1 MNRQNIID
9 AAFKDGVFNA
19 KMASASRN
27 KELINE
33 LEKVHGK
40 FDTVS
45 ELIYVAMNG
54 ISDKVCECGKKTA
67 FLSFMKGYRDFC
79 SAECASSSKKVK
91 EKRLNSIESTCVERY
106 GVKSTLAVEEVRQKS
121 ASTMVSR
128 YGADNFAK
136 TELHRAKTKE
146 TCLSRYGVDH
156 PLKATAIRKQIA
168 STMQEKFGGFTT
180 ESAELNAKMRST
192 MMSRYGAESSW
203 SSSILLPKLHE
214 IQLQKFINRVQQEF
228 DIINLTSDF
237 VKVKHE
243 CGHEFNLGLFEKLRC
258 PGCCG
263 QSKPEKEL
271 FSFVSSLGFECLR
284 NDRKIIAPKEL
295 DIVIPEKNIAI
306 EMNGVYWHHDESGK
320 ISLLEKSMMAE
331 KAGVQVIHIWDYEW
345 SEKQSIIKSILRS
358 KLGRA
363 EQKLNARQCEVR
375 EIDLQASSEFLETY
389 HLQGSCRSSL
399 KLGLFFKNELVGVA
413 TFGKPR
419 FEKFEGLELLR
430 MCFKENVSVRGGVSK
445 LMSFVN
451 GPILTYADA
460 RFSNGAGYL
469 AAGFNY
475 VMQTQPG
482 YSWFHPRFGI
492 VTRYESMKSKLPEL
506 LGESFDPNVTE
517 DENMRRNKFIKLLD
531 CGNNKLVRL

>member
-1 MNRQNIID
+1 MHKQKIID

-27 KELINE
+27 KDLIDE
-33 LEKVHGK
+33 LEKIYGK

-45 ELIYVAMNG
+45 ELIYVALNG
-54 ISDKVCECGKKTA
+54 ISEKVCECGRKTA

-79 SAECASSSKKVK
+79 SAECASSSKRVK

-106 GVKSTLAVEEVRQKS
+106 GVRSTLAIEEVRQKS

-136 TELHRAKTKE
+136 TEMHRAKVRKKK
-146 TCLSRYGVDH
+146 SI
-156 PLKATAIRKQIA
+156 IRKLIPQLD
-168 STMQEKFGGFTT
+168 SN
-180 ESAELNAKMRST
+180 ELR
-192 MMSRYGAESSW
+192 
-203 SSSILLPKLHE
+203 
-214 IQLQKFINRVQQEF
+214 
-228 DIINLTSDF
+228 
-237 VKVKHE
+237 
-243 CGHEFNLGLFEKLRC
+243 
-258 PGCCG
+258 
-263 QSKPEKEL
+263 KEL
-271 FSFVSSLGFECLR
+271 FAFLSSLGFECEMSEFGI
-284 NDRKIIAPKEL
+284 NVSK
-295 DIVIPEKNIAI
+295 KNIAI

-320 ISLLEKSMMAE
+320 ISLLEKSLMAE

-358 KLGRA
+358 KLGKA
-363 EQKLNARQCEVR
+363 ERKLNARQCEVR
-375 EIDLQASSEFLETY
+375 EIDLQTSSDFLETY

-399 KLGLFFKNELVGVA
+399 KLGVFFKNELVGVA

-445 LMSFVN
+445 LMSLVD